1 MTYDPF
7 DEVLFHASIKIFY
20 VLTIITL
27 WYKIFTHLVGVRDL
41 QAFLKTLSVF
51 STFDVKCSFYYHSF

>member
-27 WYKIFTHLVGVRDL
+27 WYKICTHLVGVRDL

-51 STFDVKCSFYYHSF
+51 STFDVKCSLYYIF